1 MFKKSLGRRGMKA
14 RGEQKSFEVEGQRLS
29 EDLQENIQSIIQSF
43 VHTGD
48 LGQRE
53 IAQVGTM
60 IYLESLVDQDKIE
73 KNIFSGLNLS
83 DHFLTESQTVDNL
96 DDVITK
102 ILNGCTIL
110 LRENCQIAY
119 FFNTAGFLN
128 RSIIEPSSE
137 HIIRGSHEGFIE
149 DLSTNIQLVRRL
161 AKNEKLVVKYMEFGE
176 RSNSKVAIVYIDDLI
191 NKEILQ
197 ELEYRLSY
205 SKAGYIQSPG
215 YLLEFIEDESF
226 SPFPQMLSTERPDRV
241 VANLM
246 EGRFAIIGDRSPIAL
261 VAPINFFAF
270 FQSPDDYNTRFFIG
284 SFLTVIRLM
293 SLYIAIALP
302 ALYIAVVA
310 FHYEVVPYEF
320 MLTLK
325 GTLEYV
331 PFPPIVEAI
340 SMAIILE
347 LISEAAT
354 RLPGPIAQT
363 IGVVGG
369 LVIGSAVVDA
379 NLVSNAMIV
388 VIALTAIASYTIPV
402 TEMSTTIRLLGFP
415 ASLAASLFGFI
426 GIAFYIMFILIHLCK
441 LESFGQPYFSPIAP
455 LKLEEN
461 KDTFFRFPI
470 WATKYRPSTT
480 GVKDNRRMG
489 NPRGWKKHE

>member
-1 MFKKSLGRRGMKA
+1 MFKKPFFRSGHK
-14 RGEQKSFEVEGQRLS
+14 EKSSQQHFEVEGQRLS
-29 EDLQENIQSIIQSF
+29 SDVQVNIQSIIQSF
-43 VHTGD
+43 VNTGD
-48 LGQRE
+48 LGQRK
-53 IAQVGTM
+53 IDHVGTLM
-60 IYLESLVDQDKIE
+60 YLDSLVDQDKIE
-73 KNIFSGLNLS
+73 KSVIKGLTLS
-83 DHFLTESQTVDNL
+83 DHFLSDSQTVDNL

-102 ILNGCTIL
+102 LLNGFSIL
-110 LRENCQIAY
+110 LRDDFQKAY
-119 FFNTAGFLN
+119 FFNTGGFTS
-128 RSIIEPSSE
+128 RAVQEPSSE

-149 DLSTNIQLVRRL
+149 NLSTNIQLVRRL
-161 AKNEKLVVKYMEFGE
+161 VKNEKLVVKYMEFGE
-176 RSNSKVAIVYIDDLI
+176 RSNSKVAIIYIDDLI
-191 NKEILQ
+191 NNEILV

-205 SKAGYIQSPG
+205 SKVGYIQSPG

-241 VANLM
+241 AANLM
-246 EGRFAIIGDRSPIAL
+246 EGRFALIFEGSPIAL

-270 FQSPDDYNTRFFIG
+270 FQSPDDYNSRFYIG
-284 SFLTVIRLM
+284 SFLTLVRLM
-293 SLYIAIALP
+293 SLYIAMVLP
-302 ALYIAVVA
+302 ALYIAVVS

-331 PFPPIVEAI
+331 PIPPIVEAI
-340 SMAIILE
+340 GMAIILE
-347 LISEAAT
+347 LLSEAAT
-354 RLPGPIAQT
+354 RLPSPIAQT

-369 LVIGSAVVDA
+369 LVIGSAIVEA
-379 NLVSNAMIV
+379 NLVSNSMVI

-402 TEMSTTIRLLGFP
+402 SEMSTTIRLLGFP
-415 ASLAASLFGFI
+415 ASMAASLFGFI
-426 GIAFYIMFILIHLCK
+426 GIAFYVTLLLIHLCK

-470 WATKYRPSTT
+470 WTMKNRPSTT
-480 GVKDNRRMG
+480 EVKDVRKMG